1 MIWWVDQSIR
11 VQSERTTISD
21 LEERNTWLTNIK
33 WHVVSNLRLAADFD
47 LQVAE
52 RLIPLTITYP
62 EYFPDVPPSVVP
74 RDGKRLSDHQYGEA
88 GELCLQFRS
97 DNWTPE
103 ITGAM
108 MIESAYRLLLSEQE
122 TGEPAPSE
130 HRVLPAQ
137 RARNAVFRFLYS
149 PRVFEGLLMVEE
161 GQVVDA
167 EIQEHLY
174 AGAFAAQLTRIGPVD
189 DSMWIAP
196 NRRGYGASTVA
207 TKIIRVPEG
216 ASVAYDNLDELV
228 SLLESHNFES
238 VLPELLQVSGPLG
251 LILFNGTNHQVSM
264 AYGASDNRK
273 LVNYDKI
280 IVDIDRVRL
289 TPEFARLKTA
299 KVAIVGCGSVGS
311 KVAVH
316 LARSGVGQFVLVDG
330 DLLASG
336 NLVRNE
342 LDWRAVGMHKSQ
354 ALAARLKEVNA
365 ECEVISRTTVLG
377 GQESGGATS
386 ATMRYIAESDLI
398 IDATAD
404 PVVFNLCASISRR
417 AKKPI
422 CWAQVFGGGAGG
434 IVVRLRPGI
443 DPTPLTAR
451 QRIENWYS
459 EQGIAWPE
467 SEISQP
473 YSQLDASG
481 EPLIADDA
489 DVSVIAAHLSRY
501 ATDLLVR
508 PNSTIFPY
516 SVYLIGMTDSWIF
529 TAPFDVRPIDLGESD
544 GWDIEVQP
552 GDPEAYQQLLADLFP
567 GENDAG

>member
-1 MIWWVDQSIR
+1 MIWWVEQSVR
-11 VQSERTTISD
+11 AQSERAAISD
-21 LEERNTWLTNIK
+21 LAELNQWLTNIK
-33 WHVVSNLRLAADFD
+33 WRLESNLRLAADFD
-47 LQVAE
+47 LQVE
-52 RLIPLTITYP
+52 EQLFPLTITYP

-74 RDGKRLSDHQYGEA
+74 RDGERLSGHQYGES

-97 DNWTPE
+97 DNWTPK

-108 MIESAYRLLLSEQE
+108 MIESAYRLLLSEHR

-149 PRVFEGLLMVEE
+149 QSVLAGLLMVEE
-161 GQVVDA
+161 GHVVDA

-174 AGAFAAQLTRIGPVD
+174 SGAFAAQLTRIGPADESIWVE
-189 DSMWIAP
+189 P

-207 TKIIRVPEG
+207 AKVIRIPEG
-216 ASVAYDNLDELV
+216 ASVVCNTLDDLV
-228 SLLESHNFES
+228 SLLESHSFES
-238 VLPELLQVSGPLG
+238 VLPELLQASGSLG
-251 LILFNGTNHQVSM
+251 LILFNSTSLQFSM
-264 AYGASDNRK
+264 AYSASDSRK

-280 IVDIDRVRL
+280 VVDIDHVRL
-289 TPEFARLKTA
+289 DPEFARLKTA
-299 KVAIVGCGSVGS
+299 KVAVVGCGSVGS

-354 ALAARLKEVNA
+354 ALAARLQEVNTD
-365 ECEVISRTTVLG
+365 CEVISRTTVLG
-377 GQESGGATS
+377 GQESGESTS
-386 ATMRYIAESDLI
+386 ATMGYIASCDLI

-404 PVVFNLCASISRR
+404 PTVFNLCASISRR

-422 CWAQVFGGGAGG
+422 CWAQVFGGGGGG
-434 IVVRLRPGI
+434 IVVRLRPGL

-451 QRIENWYS
+451 QRIETWYA
-459 EQGIAWPE
+459 EQGIDWPE
-467 SEISQP
+467 SNTSQP
-473 YSQLDASG
+473 YSQIDGSG

-501 ATDLLVR
+501 AIDILVR
-508 PNSTIFPY
+508 PDATIFPY
-516 SVYLIGMTDSWIF
+516 SAYLIGMAEGWIF
-529 TAPFDVRPIDLGESD
+529 TAPYDVRPIDLGESD
-544 GWDIEVQP
+544 GWGTETQA
-552 GDPEAYQQLLADLFP
+552 GDSEACRQLLADLFP
-567 GENDAG
+567 GKNDAG

>member
-216 ASVAYDNLDELV
+216 ASVAYDNLD
-228 SLLESHNFES
+228 
-238 VLPELLQVSGPLG
+238 
-251 LILFNGTNHQVSM
+251 
-264 AYGASDNRK
+264 
-273 LVNYDKI
+273 
-280 IVDIDRVRL
+280 
-289 TPEFARLKTA
+289 
-299 KVAIVGCGSVGS
+299 
-311 KVAVH
+311 
-316 LARSGVGQFVLVDG
+316 
-330 DLLASG
+330 
-336 NLVRNE
+336 
-342 LDWRAVGMHKSQ
+342 
-354 ALAARLKEVNA
+354 
-365 ECEVISRTTVLG
+365 
-377 GQESGGATS
+377 
-386 ATMRYIAESDLI
+386 
-398 IDATAD
+398 
-404 PVVFNLCASISRR
+404 
-417 AKKPI
+417 
-422 CWAQVFGGGAGG
+422 
-434 IVVRLRPGI
+434 
-443 DPTPLTAR
+443 
-451 QRIENWYS
+451 
-459 EQGIAWPE
+459 
-467 SEISQP
+467 
-473 YSQLDASG
+473 
-481 EPLIADDA
+481 
-489 DVSVIAAHLSRY
+489 
-501 ATDLLVR
+501 
-508 PNSTIFPY
+508 
-516 SVYLIGMTDSWIF
+516 
-529 TAPFDVRPIDLGESD
+529 
-544 GWDIEVQP
+544 
-552 GDPEAYQQLLADLFP
+552 
-567 GENDAG
+567 